1 MGASATEN
9 DLVLSGVED
18 GIAGIL
24 LNRPDT
30 QNAWTPELADAYHD
44 ALDDA
49 DRDPSVRAIV
59 VTGAGDAFC
68 TTELRPPPPA
78 SKRRR
83 SPLHPLSIGK
93 PIIAAIN
100 GTCSGMGV
108 AEALLCDVRFSSS
121 SATLTAPYA
130 RRGQPLPDAMAWLL
144 PRVIGLGATL
154 DVVLSGREIDAR
166 DALRLGLVQG
176 VYGDGDLT
184 ERVLAYAGQIV
195 ERGDPT
201 AISSIKA
208 QVYRATEMGLG
219 QAIEDAE
226 VLGKRRRG

>member
-1 MGASATEN
+1 MGSAASDD

-30 QNAWTPELADAYHD
+30 QNAWTPDLADAYHD

-49 DRDPSVRAIV
+49 GRDPAVSVIV
-59 VTGAGDAFC
+59 VTGAGDSFC

-78 SKRRR
+78 SKRRG

-100 GTCSGMGV
+100 GTCSGMGF
-108 AEALLCDVRFSSS
+108 AEALLCDIRFASS
-121 SATLTAPYA
+121 SATITAPYA

-154 DVVLSGREIDAR
+154 DVVLSGRELDAR

-184 ERVLAYAGQIV
+184 ERVLAYAGQMV
-195 ERGDPT
+195 ERGD
-201 AISSIKA
+201 AEAMASIKA

-219 QAIEDAE
+219 QAIDDAE
-226 VLGKRRRG
+226 VLGKRMRD

>member
-1 MGASATEN
+1 MGSPSGLD

-24 LNRPDT
+24 LNRADT
-30 QNAWTPELADAYHD
+30 QNAWTPALADAYHD

-49 DRDPSVRAIV
+49 GRNDDVKVIV
-59 VTGAGDAFC
+59 VTGAGSSFC
-68 TTELRPPPPA
+68 TAELRPPPPA

-93 PIIAAIN
+93 PVIAAIN
-100 GTCSGMGV
+100 GECSGMGF
-108 AEALLCDVRFSSS
+108 AEALLCDIRFAAS
-121 SATLTAPYA
+121 SATIAAPYA
-130 RRGQPLPDAMAWLL
+130 RRGQPLPDALAWLL

-154 DVVLSGREIDAR
+154 DVVLSARDIDAR

-176 VYGDGDLT
+176 VYSDTELT
-184 ERVLAYAGQIV
+184 ERVLDYAGHIV
-195 ERGDPT
+195 ERGDAG
-201 AISSIKA
+201 AIASIKA

-219 QAIEDAE
+219 QAIDDAE
-226 VLGKRRRG
+226 VLAERVHG

>member
-1 MGASATEN
+1 MGASTNGDE
-9 DLVLSGVED
+9 LVLSGVED

-24 LNRPDT
+24 LNRAET

-49 DRDPSVRAIV
+49 ADDDDVKVIV
-59 VTGAGDAFC
+59 VTGAGDSFC

-83 SPLHPLSIGK
+83 TPLHPLSIGK

-100 GTCSGMGV
+100 GACSGMGF
-108 AEALLCDVRFSSS
+108 AEALLCDVRFASS
-121 SATLTAPYA
+121 SAMLTAPYA
-130 RRGQPLPDAMAWLL
+130 RRGQPLPDALAWLL

-154 DVVLSGREIDAR
+154 DVVLSGRDLDAR

-176 VYGDGDLT
+176 VYNDGELT
-184 ERVLAYAGQIV
+184 ERVINYAGLIV
-195 ERGDPT
+195 ERGQAD
-201 AISSIKA
+201 AIAAIKA

-219 QAIEDAE
+219 QAIDDAE
-226 VLGKRRRG
+226 VLADRMRG

>member
-1 MGASATEN
+1 MASSSGD

-24 LNRPDT
+24 LNRSET
-30 QNAWTPELADAYHD
+30 QNAWTPELADAYHA
-44 ALDDA
+44 ALDEA
-49 DRDPSVRAIV
+49 DRDPDVRVIV
-59 VTGAGDAFC
+59 VTGAGDSFC

-78 SKRRR
+78 SKRHTA
-83 SPLHPLSIGK
+83 PLHPLSIGK
-93 PIIAAIN
+93 PIIAALN

-108 AEALLCDVRFSSS
+108 AEALLCDVRFMAS
-121 SATLTAPYA
+121 SATITTPYA
-130 RRGQPLPDAMAWLL
+130 RRGQPLPDALAWLL

-176 VYGDGDLT
+176 VFSDGEVT
-184 ERVLAYAGQIV
+184 ERVLAYAGQMV
-195 ERGDPT
+195 ERGD
-201 AISSIKA
+201 AAAMASIKA

-219 QAIEDAE
+219 QAIDDAE
-226 VLGKRRRG
+226 VLAKRLLG